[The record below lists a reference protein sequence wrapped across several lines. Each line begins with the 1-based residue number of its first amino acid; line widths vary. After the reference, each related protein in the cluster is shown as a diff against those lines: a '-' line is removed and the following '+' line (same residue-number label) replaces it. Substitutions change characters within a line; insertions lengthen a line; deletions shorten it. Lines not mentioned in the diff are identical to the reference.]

1 MLLLDKTRP
10 FGEYHPPAHEPDC
23 DRPAHYD
30 QDGHMFD
37 AHGRQII
44 PGKPLASATSKEQ
57 DIIGATDAGPLVS
70 GRLAAEPQPADDP
83 APAPDLLSAN
93 DLIGMANSMSWPNFR
108 SQAQRILGPGCP
120 ASKQQIIDALEKAI
134 ATFAKKQAKRPEP
147 KGMIPVK
154 EALGKVKQ
162 AVDAYQ
168 GDQDP
173 PDTDEAPPPAP
184 AAKTKGSVDLARWAR
199 GQQEYLFADVRKE
212 IRKTYSKYIA
222 GPEERKDAVDFL
234 VSVGLIAADQ
244 VRRDV

>member
-1 MLLLDKTRP
+1 MLLLDKSKP
-10 FGEYHPPAHEPDC
+10 FGEYHPPAHEPGC

-44 PGKPLASATSKEQ
+44 PGVPLNGGDFCDPGH
-57 DIIGATDAGPLVS
+57 DI
-70 GRLAAEPQPADDP
+70 GRPDVVEPTAPQGEPPIDEPAI
-83 APAPDLLSAN
+83 LSAN
-93 DLIGMANSMSWPNFR
+93 DLIGFANSMSWPAF
-108 SQAQRILGPGCP
+108 QKEAKRILGPGCP

-134 ATFAKKQAKRPEP
+134 ATFAAKKQAKRPEP

-173 PDTDEAPPPAP
+173 PDTDDAPSPAP
-184 AAKTKGSVDLARWAR
+184 ATAKAKGSVDLARWAR

-234 VSVGLIAADQ
+234 VSVAVISSNEA
-244 VRRDV
+244 RKDV